1 MASSKTVAARI
12 LIIEDTRDILELFA
26 LVLEAAGHTVLKAC
40 DGLEGVALARSQR
53 PDLIISDLQM
63 PGLDGYGVVRR
74 LSEDPFMRACK
85 IVALTA
91 CVMESDREQIA
102 AAGFSGHLSK
112 PVKVRELV
120 HLVEQFIPEE
130 LRTRVIHRPAA
141 DPKA

>member
-1 MASSKTVAARI
+1 MAARI

-26 LVLEAAGHTVLKAC
+26 LVLEAAGHTVFKAC
-40 DGLEGVALARSQR
+40 DGLEGIVLARSQR

-74 LSEDPFMRACK
+74 LREDPIMRACK

-120 HLVEQFIPEE
+120 RLVEQFIPEE
-130 LRTRVIHRPAA
+130 LRTRGL
-141 DPKA
+141 